1 MRRILVNHA
10 RDQNRLKRGG
20 GRHRVDLDRLTGSA
34 AAWDDDLVE
43 LDEALDRLSKD
54 YPAVADLVKLRFFAG
69 MTLGESADALG
80 LPRRTADRHWAF
92 ARAWLADASVD
103 VTDAR
108 NDQAGRQTHRWSVFR
123 SLITGQSVSSNSSP
137 PEFISSLRLR
147 TIDNLKKR
155 RATKLHSTASC
166 EHQIECVPHFTHVC
180 LSAYPTPGAIQPG
193 ACRFALAG
201 CARLLS
207 P

>member
-1 MRRILVNHA
+1 MTTNA
-10 RDQNRLKRGG
+10 F
-20 GRHRVDLDRLTGSA
+20 RHRPPEQCTLSKEDQQHILRISNNDQEL
-34 AAWDDDLVE
+34 
-43 LDEALDRLSKD
+43 LDELM
-54 YPAVADLVKLRFFAG
+54 VILRQ
-69 MTLGESADALG
+69 LRP
-80 LPRRTADRHWAF
+80 LPPRGASVRHTT
-92 ARAWLADASVD
+92 VD

-137 PEFISSLRLR
+137 PESISSLRLR
-147 TIDNLKKR
+147 TTDNLKKR

-166 EHQIECVPHFTHVC
+166 DHQIECVPHFTHVC

>member
-1 MRRILVNHA
+1 MNKPEKT
-10 RDQNRLKRGG
+10 RLAPKFTGLGSSPLRTRHYGSTRLNPAYHGPRLLPKMVTVHESRVTSVQKRM
-20 GRHRVDLDRLTGSA
+20 
-34 AAWDDDLVE
+34 E
-43 LDEALDRLSKD
+43 
-54 YPAVADLVKLRFFAG
+54 
-69 MTLGESADALG
+69 
-80 LPRRTADRHWAF
+80 PRRS
-92 ARAWLADASVD
+92 LLGASVD
-103 VTDAR
+103 VTEAR

-137 PEFISSLRLR
+137 PESISSLRLR
-147 TIDNLKKR
+147 TTDNLKKR

-166 EHQIECVPHFTHVC
+166 DHQIECVPHFTHVC

>member
-1 MRRILVNHA
+1 MSSASRDRYPPAGAGMDPDASSQSGTTGSAPSRSPATLARRMKVTCPVA
-10 RDQNRLKRGG
+10 KWSRFAGTTQ
-20 GRHRVDLDRLTGSA
+20 LTGSFRSRS
-34 AAWDDDLVE
+34 LC
-43 LDEALDRLSKD
+43 ALRSDTPEHR
-54 YPAVADLVKLRFFAG
+54 ARVLR
-69 MTLGESADALG
+69 
-80 LPRRTADRHWAF
+80 
-92 ARAWLADASVD
+92 ASVD

-137 PEFISSLRLR
+137 PESISSLRLR
-147 TIDNLKKR
+147 TTDNLEKR
-155 RATKLHSTASC
+155 RTTKLHSTASC
-166 EHQIECVPHFTHVC
+166 DHQIECVPHFTQVC